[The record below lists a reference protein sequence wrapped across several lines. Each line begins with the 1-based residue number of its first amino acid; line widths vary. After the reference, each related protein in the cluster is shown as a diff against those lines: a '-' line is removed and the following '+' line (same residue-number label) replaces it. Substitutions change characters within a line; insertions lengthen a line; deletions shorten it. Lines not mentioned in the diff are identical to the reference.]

1 MDQYAFQRPELLSGR
16 WIMAIAARATR
27 SVFRSIMY
35 AIFLLFIIVI
45 VPITNHLLGKA
56 IIALRPMGL
65 EDLAGTLMRSWIVG
79 STVLATFLF
88 AFLAWRRRRLSAA

>member
-1 MDQYAFQRPELLSGR
+1 M
-16 WIMAIAARATR
+16 
-27 SVFRSIMY
+27 
-35 AIFLLFIIVI
+35 
-45 VPITNHLLGKA
+45 GKA

-88 AFLAWRRRRLSAA
+88 AFLAWRTRRLSAAGATFEVRSEGIMLSFWWAIVIGAILYFGSLGFGG